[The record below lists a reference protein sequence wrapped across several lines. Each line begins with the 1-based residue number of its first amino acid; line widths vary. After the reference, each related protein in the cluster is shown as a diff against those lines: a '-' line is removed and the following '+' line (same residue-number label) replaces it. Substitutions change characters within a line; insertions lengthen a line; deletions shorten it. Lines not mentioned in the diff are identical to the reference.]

1 MVMQGSVWGS
11 LKCTTTLDTMNKT
24 AMSDKSLQYLYCDD
38 PNIPIGVLGMIDD
51 TLAVTKCGKE
61 AIRKNAFVNS
71 YMETHR
77 LTLSQE
83 KSVVLHFGKEKQCIV
98 PCPDLKVHN
107 HTMQKIDSTK
117 YLGNVLSTTGGQS
130 DNIEDRR
137 NRGWGKV
144 STIMGM

>member
-24 AMSDKSLQYLYCDD
+24 AMSDKSLQYLYYDD

-77 LTLSQE
+77 LTLSTE
-83 KSVVLHFGKEKQCIV
+83 KKCGITFWQRK
-98 PCPDLKVHN
+98 
-107 HTMQKIDSTK
+107 
-117 YLGNVLSTTGGQS
+117 
-130 DNIEDRR
+130 
-137 NRGWGKV
+137 
-144 STIMGM
+144 